1 MTIFETITTLT
12 VLAGSSIGTAWNFP
26 RLFLRISRYLFILLS
41 TISTAAMFWYL
52 GLEYAH
58 AALAQFIRPDADKE
72 AALAIASLGIPLHF
86 QLLLAGLL
94 CSYGVSHVLAAHVDS
109 HRIAMN
115 KHHD

>member
-1 MTIFETITTLT
+1 MTIFEAITTLT
-12 VLAGSSIGTAWNFP
+12 VLASASIGVAWNFP